1 MNLTVIG
8 YGFVGKALHSML
20 EIAHNMTIVDPAYT
34 NNAIPRD
41 SDGYVICLP
50 TPSAEDE
57 SCDMSIVIDV
67 LESLPHKAAV
77 LIKSTISLEGWKEI
91 TTTYPDLDVTFSPEF
106 LTAAN
111 AIEDFNNQDIM
122 LIGGG
127 YYDFW
132 TRCFDQCKKLTYVIK
147 EPEELILA
155 KYFRNSFLATKVAF
169 FNQIYD
175 LCKTTNIDYDEVRG
189 LVAMDE
195 RIGSSH
201 TQVTND
207 RGFGGYCFPKDTK
220 AIIATSD
227 LALYDL
233 SILVEAIRYNDTLR
247 EETNPNNGS

>member
-1 MNLTVIG
+1 
-8 YGFVGKALHSML
+8 
-20 EIAHNMTIVDPAYT
+20 
-34 NNAIPRD
+34 
-41 SDGYVICLP
+41 
-50 TPSAEDE
+50 
-57 SCDMSIVIDV
+57 
-67 LESLPHKAAV
+67 
-77 LIKSTISLEGWKEI
+77 
-91 TTTYPDLDVTFSPEF
+91 
-106 LTAAN
+106 
-111 AIEDFNNQDIM
+111 M

-132 TRCFDQCKKLTYVIK
+132 IRCFDQCKKLTYAIK

-201 TQVTND
+201 TKITEE

-233 SILVEAIRYNDTLR
+233 SILVEAIRYNDSIR
-247 EETNPNNGS
+247 KETNPNNRS